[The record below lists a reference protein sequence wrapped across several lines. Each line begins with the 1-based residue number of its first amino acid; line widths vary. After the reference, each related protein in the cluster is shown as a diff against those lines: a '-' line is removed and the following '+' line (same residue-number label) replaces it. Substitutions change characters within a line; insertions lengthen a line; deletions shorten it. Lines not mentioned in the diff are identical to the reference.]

1 MAFSP
6 AGCRASKTK
15 SGLGEGKVIMSM
27 DAMRA
32 MQAMPGIEGEAR
44 SGTFEADK
52 PSDPVLEAHQLACEI
67 ERLLVAPTEGE
78 AYGRRLAR
86 ALARSLIDQLE
97 ELAREP
103 RTKRS
108 V

>member
-1 MAFSP
+1 
-6 AGCRASKTK
+6 
-15 SGLGEGKVIMSM
+15 MSM
-27 DAMRA
+27 DAGDAMRA
-32 MQAMPGIEGEAR
+32 MRAMSGIEGGDAR
-44 SGTFEADK
+44 SGTFETNK

-103 RTKRS
+103 RTKRT